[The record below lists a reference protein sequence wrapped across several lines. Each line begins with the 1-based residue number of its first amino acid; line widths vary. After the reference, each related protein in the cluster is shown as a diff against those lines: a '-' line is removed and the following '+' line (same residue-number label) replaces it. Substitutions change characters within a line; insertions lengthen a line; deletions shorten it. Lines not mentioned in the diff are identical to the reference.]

1 MEIQQERA
9 RHQASENSL
18 QGRITQ
24 YVSEQCTSPLSL
36 HTHTYIHTLTHF
48 TTAPLT
54 LQLNEQQ
61 VTRTKIAG
69 LEEELKQTK
78 ALPTSHAMQQLQE
91 VRS

>member
-1 MEIQQERA
+1 M
-9 RHQASENSL
+9 
-18 QGRITQ
+18 G
-24 YVSEQCTSPLSL
+24 
-36 HTHTYIHTLTHF
+36 
-48 TTAPLT
+48 LT

-61 VTRTKIAG
+61 VTRTKISG